1 MIRRFLL
8 DASIALAWTLDNPIP
23 QYAADVKRELLSG
36 GRAVVP
42 FLWHL
47 EIANG
52 FAMAERRKDLSRTD
66 SESAL
71 FVIQGIAA
79 QSIETDAAII
89 SASQALATAR
99 AFQLTAYEAVYLEIA
114 RRDGLPLATLDKG
127 LRAAAVK
134 AGVTLLK

>member
-23 QYAADVKRELLSG
+23 QHAADVKRELLSG

-42 FLWHL
+42 VLWHL

-52 FAMAERRKDLSRTD
+52 FAMAERRRDLSRTD

-79 QSIETDAAII
+79 QSIETDATII

-99 AFQLTAYEAVYLEIA
+99 AFQLTAYDAVYLEIA
-114 RRDGLPLATLDKG
+114 RRDALPLATLDKG

-134 AGVTLLK
+134 AGVALLK